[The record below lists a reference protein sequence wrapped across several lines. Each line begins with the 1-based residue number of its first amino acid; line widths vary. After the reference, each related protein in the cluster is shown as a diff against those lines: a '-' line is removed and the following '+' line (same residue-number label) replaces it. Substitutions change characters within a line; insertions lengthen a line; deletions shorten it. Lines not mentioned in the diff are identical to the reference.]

1 MTTVYMVR
9 HGETDWNRAHRMQGW
24 SDIPLNERG
33 REQAS
38 FAARALASVP
48 LDVIYTSP
56 LKRAEKTAEI
66 IRGER
71 KIPLFAE
78 KGFIEIN
85 LGKWDGHTPDEMDVL
100 YPGQYDIWRSTPGDV
115 HIDGGETFAKVQER
129 AWKAFLSM
137 VDKEKGKHILLVS
150 HMGCLSTI
158 LFKIAGYPLNDLWK
172 HPIGNCALC
181 RVDIESDGT
190 MHIEE
195 WGRDDYIPH
204 ELKMKVPF
212 GRVKK

>member
-24 SDIPLNERG
+24 SDIPLNEKG
-33 REQAS
+33 KEQAA

-181 RVDIESDGT
+181 RVDIESDGS

>member
-33 REQAS
+33 REQAA
-38 FAARALASVP
+38 FAAKALALVP

-71 KIPLFAE
+71 NISLFAE

-85 LGKWDGHTPDEMDVL
+85 LGKWDGHTPEEMDAL

-137 VDKEKGKHILLVS
+137 VNEEKGKHILLVS

-181 RVDIESDGT
+181 RVDIEADGV

-204 ELKMKVPF
+204 ELKMTVPF